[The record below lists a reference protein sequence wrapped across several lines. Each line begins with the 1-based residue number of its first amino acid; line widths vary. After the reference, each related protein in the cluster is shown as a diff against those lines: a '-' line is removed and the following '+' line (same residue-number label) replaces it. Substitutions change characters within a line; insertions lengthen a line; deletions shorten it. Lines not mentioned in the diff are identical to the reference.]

1 MANSIQWVIFDLGGV
16 ILNFKGSFG
25 KLSSALG
32 IDQTAL
38 EKSYY
43 RHADLAACGKI
54 STAEFWKR
62 VQQDVQPI
70 NSAAIADYEE
80 FWTDN
85 FTPIPETHA
94 LLRELSGRYHLA
106 IMSNIEFGVYE
117 RALRKGHIPTIPFEI
132 VIKSCDVGIVKPDQ
146 RIYQIAQDQTG
157 VTPGEILFIDDR
169 PENVEAALAQGW
181 RGILF
186 DPANPGHS
194 IAEIRATLGQ

>member
-1 MANSIQWVIFDLGGV
+1 MANTIQWVIFDLGGV
-16 ILNFKGSFG
+16 ILNFKGSFAR
-25 KLSSALG
+25 LSSALG
-32 IDQTAL
+32 IDQASL

-62 VQQDVQPI
+62 IQQDLQPV
-70 NSAAIADYEE
+70 NAAAIADYEE

-85 FTPIPETHA
+85 FTAIPETHA
-94 LLRELSGRYHLA
+94 LLRELSGRYRLG
-106 IMSNIEFGVYE
+106 IMSNTEFGVYE
-117 RALRKGHIPTIPFEI
+117 RALRKGHIPTVPFEV

-186 DPANPGHS
+186 DEANPGQS
-194 IAEIRATLGQ
+194 TAEIKATLDG

>member
-25 KLSSALG
+25 GLSSALG
-32 IDQTAL
+32 IAQPLL
-38 EKSYY
+38 EQSYY
-43 RHADLAACGKI
+43 RHADLAACGMI

-62 VQQDVQPI
+62 ILNDVQPV
-70 NSAAIADYEE
+70 NGAAIADYEE

-85 FTPIPETHA
+85 FAAIPETHA
-94 LLRELSGRYHLA
+94 LLRELSGRYRLG
-106 IMSNIEFGVYE
+106 IMSNTEFGVYE
-117 RALRKGHIPTIPFEI
+117 RALRKGHIPTVPFEI

-169 PENVEAALAQGW
+169 PENVKAAQAQGW
-181 RGILF
+181 RGVLF
-186 DPANPGHS
+186 DAANPGQS
-194 IAEIRATLGQ
+194 TAEIRTTLDG